1 MEDIRQNI
9 ELNYNTNAET
19 TAKEVEVLANSVDN
33 VTDSQDKNTAST
45 KKNEQSMSSFK
56 TQLRQANQELL
67 KVSQTYG
74 ETSQEAVKAAK
85 KVAELKDQMTFAKDL
100 VDKFNP
106 DQKMKALTAATSLA
120 GTAMTGVVSGMALF
134 GDQSEDTAKTLLKVQ
149 SAMAF
154 GQALSGLSDL
164 GDQFQVLKTTAID
177 AFKGIKSAIGSTGI
191 GLLVIALGALYTYWD
206 DIKESVSGVSA
217 EQKKLNELS
226 QENVNAEN
234 EKLKALGSQDNIL
247 KLQGK
252 SEREILAIKVKQ
264 TDEAIQATEI
274 NQKNQIQTNK
284 LAVDGAKRNYE
295 MLKSYIDFV
304 STPLR
309 FLYKTGA
316 ESINGIIDLL
326 NKIPGVKIKGRLDE
340 ALGDKAS
347 DYLTKLGFDPEKTKS
362 DGDKVVKESQDALDK
377 LKNDRAGYLLSI
389 REINKKEAEDR
400 KKAEEDETKRR
411 KEELEKRQKANEEYW
426 NKYLELATNKSKEKI
441 DNQKAFDALDAEN
454 TAFVNEKSLT
464 DLKEKNDKELEIEKA
479 KVEQKKAIQD
489 SELQLADSAIGFLK
503 AFAGK
508 NIALQKAGIIA
519 ESALGIGKSVIATN
533 TANVAA
539 LATPQAIA
547 TSGVSA
553 APVIAFNYASLG
565 LGVASNIA
573 ATAKALSALGGG
585 GAPSGGGTTTT
596 GGGTSA
602 SPQMSFQTS
611 KENQIATSLG
621 NKMNEQPPI
630 KAYVTTGDV
639 STGLL
644 LHNKAVSENSIG
656 G

>member
-67 KVSQTYG
+67 KMSQTYG

-154 GQALSGLSDL
+154 GQALSGLSEL

-206 DIKESVSGVSA
+206 DIKEAVSGVSA

-347 DYLTKLGFDPEKTKS
+347 DYLTKLGFDPDKTKS
-362 DGDKVVKESQDALDK
+362 DGDKVVKESQDALNK

-400 KKAEEDETKRR
+400 KKAEEDETKRQ

-489 SELQLADSAIGFLK
+489 QLVSSGEQLIKNIQNL
-503 AFAGK
+503 AGK
-508 NIALQKAGIIA
+508 NKAIQKAAIIADGGVAIGKAIANTNEAVTKDLTKGAPFSAPLVALDIAVGATSIASIIKGTNQALQA
-519 ESALGIGKSVIATN
+519 V
-533 TANVAA
+533 
-539 LATPQAIA
+539 
-547 TSGVSA
+547 
-553 APVIAFNYASLG
+553 
-565 LGVASNIA
+565 
-573 ATAKALSALGGG
+573 GGG
-585 GAPSGGGTTTT
+585 SVSSGSGATTT

-621 NKMNEQPPI
+621 SKMNEQPPI

-639 STGLL
+639 ANGLL
-644 LHNKAVSENSIG
+644 LHNKAISENSIG